1 MNSYIHSKG
10 KIIIWVVVLLLLAGA
25 VAGGFYLKEHYL
37 KPAPLPSPSPT
48 PRYDSRIL
56 TVGVDSRPTAML
68 FYAVNHFIPGHK
80 FSVVPV
86 VLEDPNERWSRM
98 SAGALDLSS
107 ATFPEF
113 VLGAARHKPG
123 KMLMF
128 TSSSRGCDGISV
140 NSGINGIEDLMGKN
154 IAVVPG
160 SAGHYLLVKM
170 LDSKA
175 KATSEVNIIPLPLM
189 GDLFRNFISGS
200 FIDAAMLSE
209 PYLSEAVSAGKKTLV
224 VTERNF
230 TIEEIICA
238 GDFAMKNR
246 QDDIQIFVN
255 SYFNLIHLIKTNPG
269 LAKSLITKQSGKSI
283 KDVEILFNTV
293 DLKDLTDARTIP
305 EENIVNQMKKV
316 QQIWGIEGLPNASGK
331 VVFEELIDSRY
342 LENAKV
348 NTGLF
353 EDSPP
358 PDIMISPSP
367 ETSPE
372 PAPPII
378 LTPEPSPEEPEASS
392 SPVEISPSPKEI
404 SPIPEEAS
412 PTSTD

>member
-1 MNSYIHSKG
+1 MNSYRFSKG
-10 KIIIWVVVLLLLAGA
+10 KLIVWVVVLLLIAGLI
-25 VAGGFYLKEHYL
+25 AGGFYVKERYL
-37 KPAPLPSPSPT
+37 KPAPTPSPSPT
-48 PRYDSRIL
+48 PEFDSRVL

-80 FSVVPV
+80 FNVVPV

-98 SAGALDLSS
+98 EAGALDMSV

-113 VLGAARHKPG
+113 VLGATRHKPG

-140 NSGINGIEDLMGKN
+140 NPGIKSIEDLMGKN

-160 SAGHYLLVKM
+160 SAGHYLLVKV
-170 LDSKA
+170 LDSRA
-175 KATSEVNIIPLPLM
+175 KATSEVNIIPLPIM
-189 GDLFRNFISGS
+189 GDIFKNFTTGT

-209 PYLSEAVSAGKKTLV
+209 PYLSEAAAANKKTLA

-230 TIEEIICA
+230 TIEEILCA
-238 GDFAMKNR
+238 SGFAMKNR
-246 QDDIQIFVN
+246 SEDIQTLVN
-255 SYFNLIHLIKTNPG
+255 SYFNLVHLIKTNPG

-293 DLKDLTDARTIP
+293 DLKDLTDARAVP
-305 EENIVNQMKKV
+305 EENIVNQMKKI

-331 VVFEELIDSRY
+331 VVFEEIIDSRY

-348 NTGLF
+348 NTSLF

-358 PDIMISPSP
+358 PDIMI
-367 ETSPE
+367 
-372 PAPPII
+372 
-378 LTPEPSPEEPEASS
+378 EPSPEESPEPMPPPVIL
-392 SPVEISPSPKEI
+392 SPSPSPSPEEAEATPSPGEISPSPE
-404 SPIPEEAS
+404 
-412 PTSTD
+412 DGG

>member
-1 MNSYIHSKG
+1 MNSYRFSKG
-10 KIIIWVVVLLLLAGA
+10 RVIVWIVVLLLIAG
-25 VAGGFYLKEHYL
+25 VIAGGFYLKERYL
-37 KPAPLPSPSPT
+37 KPVPIPTPSPT
-48 PRYDSRIL
+48 PEYDSRVL

-98 SAGALDLSS
+98 SAGALDLSI

-113 VLGAARHKPG
+113 ILGATRHKPG

-140 NSGINGIEDLMGKN
+140 NQGINSIEDLIGKN

-160 SAGHYLLVKM
+160 SAGHYLLVKA
-170 LDSKA
+170 LDSRA
-175 KATSEVNIIPLPLM
+175 KATSEVNIIPIPIM
-189 GDLFRNFISGS
+189 SDLFKNFTTGT

-209 PYLSEAVSAGKKTLV
+209 PYLSQAAASNKKNLA

-230 TIEEIICA
+230 TVEEILCA
-238 GDFAMKNR
+238 SGFAIKNR
-246 QDDIQIFVN
+246 SDDIQTLVN
-255 SYFNLIHLIKTNPG
+255 SYFNLVHLIKTNPG

-283 KDVEILFNTV
+283 KDVEILLNTV

-331 VVFEELIDSRY
+331 VVFEDIIDSRF

-353 EDSPP
+353 DDSPP
-358 PDIMISPSP
+358 PDIMI
-367 ETSPE
+367 
-372 PAPPII
+372 
-378 LTPEPSPEEPEASS
+378 EPSPEESPEPGPPPVIL
-392 SPVEISPSPKEI
+392 SPVPSPDGMDVTP
-404 SPIPEEAS
+404 SPVIVTPSPDGVSPVPEG
-412 PTSTD
+412 